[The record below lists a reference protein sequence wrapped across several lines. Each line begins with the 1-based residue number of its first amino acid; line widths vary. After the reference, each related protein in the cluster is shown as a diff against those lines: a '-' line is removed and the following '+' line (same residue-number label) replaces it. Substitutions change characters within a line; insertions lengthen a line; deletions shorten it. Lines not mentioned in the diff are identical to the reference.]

1 MRDHLFFSSMDFLE
15 VRTFLRGTLLFSLD
29 LEEIFRLVAGEEGT
43 GILVSLND
51 DVDKD
56 CCSYRVKKKHILVWS

>member
-1 MRDHLFFSSMDFLE
+1 MNRKDYISGFLDHLFFSSCDFLE
-15 VRTFLRGTLLFSLD
+15 VRTFLRGTLLLFSLD

-43 GILVSLND
+43 GILVSVFD

-56 CCSYRVKKKHILVWS
+56 C

>member
-1 MRDHLFFSSMDFLE
+1 MNKNVALCNEMFEIIYFFSSCDFLE
-15 VRTFLRGTLLFSLD
+15 VRTFLRGTLLLFSLD

-43 GILVSLND
+43 GILVSVFD

-56 CCSYRVKKKHILVWS
+56 C

>member
-15 VRTFLRGTLLFSLD
+15 VSTFLRGTLLFSLD

-56 CCSYRVKKKHILVWS
+56 CCSYRVKKHILV